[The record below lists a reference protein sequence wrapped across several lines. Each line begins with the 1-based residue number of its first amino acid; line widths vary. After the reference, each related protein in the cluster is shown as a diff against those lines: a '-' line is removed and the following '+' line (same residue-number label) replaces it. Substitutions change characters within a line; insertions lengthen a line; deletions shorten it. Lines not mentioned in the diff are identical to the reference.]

1 MNVFDCALKMEEE
14 ARTHYEK
21 LAEAAPVPELKNIF
35 TMLASAEA
43 EHHEALVKMKGEL
56 DPAAAVFKSLDDAAC
71 AFRPLLGKR
80 DLMAELRD
88 DPDGYRHVVKEEE
101 ESVRFYEDLAAKAD
115 TEEAKKLLLSLAEEE
130 KRHLSIVENIYSF
143 VESPQTYLAWGEFS
157 NLKEY

>member
-35 TMLASAEA
+35 SLLASAEA
-43 EHHEALVKMKGEL
+43 EHHDALERMKEES
-56 DPAAAVFKSLDDAAC
+56 DTPAAAFRAVDDAAC

-80 DLMAELRD
+80 NLMAELKD

-101 ESVRFYEDLAAKAD
+101 ESVRFYEELAATAEND
-115 TEEAKKLLLSLAEEE
+115 ATKKLLLALAEEE
-130 KRHLSIVENIYSF
+130 RRHLSIVENIYSF